1 MFLGICFID
10 PDCFS
15 GTSPFI
21 NTYKEEDLNNDGWRN
36 LTKFSSTTRVVIEN
50 LLTRRTEKARNILI
64 KTLMNTQAK
73 IKHLMFKYI
82 EIGVGA
88 RGVSIIATKN
98 IIDAVKVLKQIIDEV
113 KVSTKTNN
121 LIT

>member
-1 MFLGICFID
+1 
-10 PDCFS
+10 
-15 GTSPFI
+15 
-21 NTYKEEDLNNDGWRN
+21 
-36 LTKFSSTTRVVIEN
+36 
-50 LLTRRTEKARNILI
+50 
-64 KTLMNTQAK
+64 MNTQAK

-121 LIT
+121 LITWKTTGIIW